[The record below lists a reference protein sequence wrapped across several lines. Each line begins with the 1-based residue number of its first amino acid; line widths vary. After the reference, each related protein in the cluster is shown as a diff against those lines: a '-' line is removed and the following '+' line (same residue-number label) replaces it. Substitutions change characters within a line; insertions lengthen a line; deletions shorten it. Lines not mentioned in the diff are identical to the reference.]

1 MRLDPH
7 PKPVRIRLSIEQQ
20 NGNGKVV
27 YFGLD
32 DLLKNFDFESLVPH
46 IIDQSLMRWLE
57 QLRREDIS
65 KQINHI
71 LETELDDKDG
81 ANSQKIEKFSYISK
95 QVIEQNKY
103 RIICLLFNGII
114 KDEINSDKEFLSALL
129 KLSSEYKG
137 TIKNVLGTTAFS
149 EYSAYEFLNGLI
161 QGCDTALSKLVEKQL
176 EFLQNK
182 ENERKELLAKQER
195 EARERIKQQKGDY
208 ILLKSKVHDTVEKI
222 HYAKGQHVHKGDK
235 IITLRHE
242 DIIAPCNGIIAGII
256 FEPGNKYNEY
266 VCKGL
271 TLVSLLLE

>member
-32 DLLKNFDFESLVPH
+32 DLLKNFNFESLVPH
-46 IIDQSLMRWLE
+46 IIDRSLMRWLE

-81 ANSQKIEKFSYISK
+81 ANSQKIEKFSYISE

-161 QGCDTALSKLVEKQL
+161 QGCDTALGKLVEKQL
-176 EFLQNK
+176 EFLLNK
-182 ENERKELLAKQER
+182 ENERKEILAKQER
-195 EARERIKQQKGDY
+195 AARKRIEQQKSYY
-208 ILLKSKVHDTVEKI
+208 IHLKSKAHDTVERV
-222 HYAKGQHVHKGDK
+222 HYAKGQHVHEGDK

-256 FEPGNKYNEY
+256 LGPGNKYNEY

-271 TLVSLLLE
+271 TLVSLIVE